1 MKKVHLLLLI
11 VIAAA
16 IGLLISMTGDL
27 STYDT
32 LASARQKPG
41 KFVHVIAKLDKGQP
55 IVYDAVKDPNYLS
68 FYVVDSLGTETKVI
82 YHNPK
87 PADLESSDRLVIK
100 GSMQGQVFD
109 CKGILLKCP
118 SKYKDDKGQVQ
129 KQINAKS

>member
-1 MKKVHLLLLI
+1 MKKVHIILLI
-11 VIAAA
+11 VIAAS

-41 KFVHVIAKLDKGQP
+41 KFVHVIARLDKTQP
-55 IVYDAVKDPNYLS
+55 IVYDALKDPNYLS
-68 FYVVDSLGTETKVI
+68 FFVIDSLGDQVRVI

-87 PADLESSDRLVIK
+87 PADLETSDRLVIK

-109 CKGILLKCP
+109 CKDILLKCP
-118 SKYKDDKGQVQ
+118 SKYKDDQHQVQ
-129 KQINAKS
+129 KQLNAKL